1 MGTAQTK
8 LLSVTITRPYQDVYA
23 FLADLKN
30 YPLWASGL
38 GKLRRRMGANE
49 WLAETPDGGTA
60 QIRLTPPNDFGIVDH
75 YVAPEDADEIYIPM
89 RVIRNGDGAEVIF
102 TLFQAEGMTA
112 AQFKK
117 DEAHVRK
124 DLDALKAHLE
134 A

>member
-8 LLSVTITRPYQDVYA
+8 ILSVTVTRPYEDVYA

-49 WLAETPDGGTA
+49 WLIETLDGGTA
-60 QIRLTPPNDFGIVDH
+60 QLRLTPANDFGICDH

-89 RVIRNGDGAEVIF
+89 RVIRNGEGADVIF
-102 TLFQAEGMTA
+102 TLFQGEGMTD